1 MILERHNTMQ
11 RKFLILLILLGAV
24 TQLSAQQQGFEGFM
38 KAGDAQ
44 AAQDNHYNA
53 YRNYEAALQFLE
65 DADRDYGERVAEAY
79 YKAGISAFRASA
91 YTESEKYLVLLI
103 NEEGIGKYALT
114 QYFLGQATFRQG
126 KYDLAASYFQQFLD
140 QQPNAQEAYRSAALA
155 QINDADW
162 AIDAMSRTEDIVMN
176 HLPEGVNTSS
186 MDLGYVHGPN
196 GTRYFSSNRFV
207 FKNDTIRPKRDLS
220 RIMERTG
227 ETTAQALPSLI
238 NDPDKN
244 VAHVTFNESQDQVFY
259 CVCDFKGFDETR
271 CDIYTA
277 DVTEAGEW
285 VNPQMLDINVAGFTT
300 TTPSVGLDAHS
311 GREYL
316 FFASD
321 RPGGKGG
328 LDLYRSSISPE
339 GDLGAPENITYLNTD
354 GNDATPFWYSPRQTL
369 YFSTDGR
376 FTFGGLDIYKSY
388 WVDGRFRR
396 PINLG
401 APVNSAADEGHYTR
415 FNELSDIA
423 YVSSRRPGPNVI
435 FYDQDEQDVCC
446 YDIYSFAPDP
456 RISLQALT
464 FNELTEEN
472 LIGATVEL
480 FKVGP
485 NGPELVDVVTNL
497 EDNEFNFL
505 IDPGEKYQLK
515 ATKDGYTEDLDE
527 FDLSSPELENL
538 AFIERKLYLSP
549 MINLDVF
556 TYNNVDGRDLPGST
570 VRLYVENENGS
581 RTLIDEFTNKEGNDS
596 HFPLL
601 VGQKYF
607 VEAQKPGFGKAS
619 SEVDL
624 TDYNPADG
632 TTIRRDLF
640 LGQLLEV
647 YVVDGRTDDPLS
659 NATLRLVKADGSL
672 VGERTN
678 PDGNDFY
685 YTVNLDQPFILST
698 QRQGYFPR
706 VDTLRFT
713 PQDLI
718 DGEGKLVYVVPLF
731 SNDIESFLPFDVYFD
746 NDHPDPDAYTTETD
760 LAYDETYLPYEIM
773 EEIFMK
779 AASDGLSTEEA
790 FVVRGDIQQLFD
802 QEVRAGWKQLTR
814 FADALIL
821 YMETGN
827 SFTVQLQGFA
837 SPRAQTE
844 YNRRLSAR
852 RNVSLKNFFAKYKN
866 GALAPYIGNQL
877 QFTEAA
883 LGESQANLDAVY
895 ERLDRP
901 RESIYSYF
909 ASLQRRVEL
918 SKGLSPEKK

>member
-1 MILERHNTMQ
+1 MQQKVLIFFFLVGILSP
-11 RKFLILLILLGAV
+11 LA
-24 TQLSAQQQGFEGFM
+24 AQQQGFEGFM

-79 YKAGISAFRASA
+79 YKTGISAYRASA
-91 YTESEKYLVLLI
+91 YTEAEKFLLLLA

-126 KYDLAASYFQQFLD
+126 KYDLAAAYFQQFLD
-140 QQPNAQEAYRSAALA
+140 QQPNAPEAYRSAALA

-176 HLPEGVNTSS
+176 HLPEGVNTSY
-186 MDLGYVHGPN
+186 MDLGYVHGPS
-196 GTRYFSSNRFV
+196 GTRFFSSNRFV
-207 FKNDTIRPKRDLS
+207 YKNDTIRPKRDLS
-220 RIMERTG
+220 RIMKRTG
-227 ETTAQALPSLI
+227 ETTAQALPSTI
-238 NDPDKN
+238 NIPGKN
-244 VAHVTFNESQDQVFY
+244 VAHVTFNREQDKVFY
-259 CVCDFKGFDETR
+259 CVCDFKGYDETR

-277 DVTEAGEW
+277 EVTDGGDW
-285 VNPQMLDINVAGFTT
+285 VNPKMLDLNVEGFNT
-300 TTPSVGLDAHS
+300 TTPSVGLNADN
-311 GREYL
+311 GQEYL

-328 LDLYRSSISPE
+328 LDLYRSSISADGSVGE
-339 GDLGAPENITYLNTD
+339 PENIEYLNTE

-369 YFSTDGR
+369 FFSTDGR

-388 WVDGRFRR
+388 WVDGSFRR
-396 PINLG
+396 PVNLG

-415 FNELSDIA
+415 FNDPADIA
-423 YVSSRRPGPNVI
+423 YVSSRRPGPDVI
-435 FYDQDEQDVCC
+435 FYDQNEQDVCC
-446 YDIYSFAPDP
+446 YDIYSFTPDP

-464 FNELTEEN
+464 FNELTDEN

-480 FKVGP
+480 YKVGP
-485 NGPELVDVVTNL
+485 NGPELVETITNL
-497 EDNEFNFL
+497 EGNEFNFL
-505 IDPGEKYQLK
+505 VDPEAKYQLK
-515 ATKDGYTEDLDE
+515 ATKEGYTEDLDE
-527 FDLSSPELENL
+527 FDLADPEFADK

-549 MINLDVF
+549 KVNLDVF
-556 TYNNVDGRDLPGST
+556 TFNNVDGSDLPGAT
-570 VRLYVENENGS
+570 VRLYEVGEDGT
-581 RTLIDEFTNKEGNDS
+581 RILIEEFTNEEGNDS

-601 VGQKYF
+601 VGKKYL
-607 VEAQKPGFGKAS
+607 VEADKPGFGKAS

-624 TDYNPADG
+624 RNYDPAEG
-632 TTIRRDLF
+632 TSIRRDLY

-647 YVVDGRTDDPLS
+647 YVVDGRTDEPLN
-659 NATLRLVKADGSL
+659 NATLRLVKADGTL
-672 VGERTN
+672 VGEKTN

-685 YTVNLDQPFILST
+685 YTVNLDQPFVLST
-698 QRQGYFPR
+698 TRQGYFPR
-706 VDTLRFT
+706 VDTLRFS
-713 PQDLI
+713 QEDLI
-718 DGEGKLVYVVPLF
+718 EGGGKLVYEVPLYT
-731 SNDIESFLPFDVYFD
+731 NDIESFLPFDVYFD
-746 NDHPDPDAYTTETD
+746 NDHPNPDNYTTQTD
-760 LAYDETYLPYEIM
+760 LTYDETYLPYEIM
-773 EEIFMK
+773 EEIFKK
-779 AASDGLSTEEA
+779 AASEGLSNEEA

-837 SPRAQTE
+837 SPRAPTE

-852 RNVSLKNFFAKYKN
+852 RNMSLKNFFASYKN
-866 GALAPYIGNQL
+866 GALAPYIGKQL
-877 QFTEAA
+877 TFTEAA
-883 LGESQANLDAVY
+883 LGESEANLDAVY

-918 SKGLSPEKK
+918 SKGISPKKK